1 MIHGLGSDRRALS
14 DRLRLLVKEVPSA
27 LSRSHSG
34 TPSVGQDRSGRSRG
48 NLEVMELIT
57 QPWEAGG
64 DIWSTE
70 WPLKVGVRVTQ
81 PP

>member
-1 MIHGLGSDRRALS
+1 
-14 DRLRLLVKEVPSA
+14 
-27 LSRSHSG
+27 
-34 TPSVGQDRSGRSRG
+34 
-48 NLEVMELIT
+48 MELIT
-57 QPWEAGG
+57 QPREAGG